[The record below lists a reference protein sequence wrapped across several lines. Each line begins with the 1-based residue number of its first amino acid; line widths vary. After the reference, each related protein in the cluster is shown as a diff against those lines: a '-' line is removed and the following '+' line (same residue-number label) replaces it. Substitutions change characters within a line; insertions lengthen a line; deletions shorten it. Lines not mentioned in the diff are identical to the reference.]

1 VNRAIVSTTL
11 IASDDTVTET
21 RRARAWPGH
30 VVVDLGDR
38 DRGPAVSL
46 YLPDANARAL
56 VEQILARLDD
66 GEARS

>member
-1 VNRAIVSTTL
+1 
-11 IASDDTVTET
+11 
-21 RRARAWPGH
+21 
-30 VVVDLGDR
+30 
-38 DRGPAVSL
+38 VSL